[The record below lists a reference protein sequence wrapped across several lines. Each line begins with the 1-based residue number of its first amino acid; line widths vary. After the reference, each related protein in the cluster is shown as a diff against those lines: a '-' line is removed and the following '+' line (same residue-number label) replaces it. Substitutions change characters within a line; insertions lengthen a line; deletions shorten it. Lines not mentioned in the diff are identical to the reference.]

1 MTVNSALQFWLASS
15 MFIVGILLVALGLWI
30 LFLPAH
36 FLRVGQSLSRWIS
49 TDHYFEALDRPRYQE
64 RFIYKHH
71 HIAGGLIITGALYT
85 LVMLITRVDFDVIQ
99 TALPVVINRL
109 LSEWLYI
116 SVYYLLV
123 VANLLALLVGL
134 VIFIRPSALKGVEQK
149 LNHWVS
155 ADRQLKKLDE
165 THEIALEVLPG
176 NPRLF
181 GLAVML
187 GGLYIALS
195 MAILLL

>member
-1 MTVNSALQFWLASS
+1 MAVNSALQFWLASS
-15 MFIVGILLVALGLWI
+15 MFIVGMLLIALGLWI
-30 LFLPAH
+30 LCLPEH
-36 FLRVGQSLSRWIS
+36 FLRVGKSMSRWIA
-49 TDHYFEALDRPRYQE
+49 TDHYFETLDRPRYQE

-71 HIAGGLIITGALYT
+71 FISGGLILAGALYT
-85 LVMLITRVDFDVIQ
+85 LVMLIIKVDFDAIP
-99 TALPVVINRL
+99 AAMPVVINRFW
-109 LSEWLYI
+109 SEWFYMAF
-116 SVYYLLV
+116 YYLLV
-123 VANLLALLVGL
+123 GANLLAVLVGL
-134 VIFIRPSALKGVEQK
+134 VIIIRPSALKRIEEG
-149 LNHWVS
+149 LNRWVS
-155 ADRQLKKLDE
+155 TGQQLKKLDE